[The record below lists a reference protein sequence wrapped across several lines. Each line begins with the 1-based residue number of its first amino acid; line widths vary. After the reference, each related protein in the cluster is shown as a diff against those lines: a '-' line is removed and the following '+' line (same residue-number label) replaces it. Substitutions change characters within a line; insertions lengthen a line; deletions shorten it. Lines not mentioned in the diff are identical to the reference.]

1 MNRAQNRA
9 VSGAGNLKTAH
20 PRFKPGNR
28 SNTTEAT
35 VMKLFD
41 PTTAPAARAL
51 ALARRPTTLAGL
63 RLGLVDNTKFN
74 SDTLLRK
81 LAERLQQRHDTRV
94 TVTRRKRS
102 PSHEIDENDIKTLR
116 SQADLVV
123 SGIGD

>member
-1 MNRAQNRA
+1 
-9 VSGAGNLKTAH
+9 
-20 PRFKPGNR
+20 
-28 SNTTEAT
+28 
-35 VMKLFD
+35 MKLFD
-41 PTTAPAARAL
+41 PTSAPAARVLRL
-51 ALARRPTTLAGL
+51 AARPASLAGL

-81 LAERLQQRHDTRV
+81 LAERLERRHGVRV

-102 PSHEIDENDIKTLR
+102 PSHEIDENDVKTLR

>member
-1 MNRAQNRA
+1 
-9 VSGAGNLKTAH
+9 
-20 PRFKPGNR
+20 
-28 SNTTEAT
+28 
-35 VMKLFD
+35 MKLFD
-41 PTTAPAARAL
+41 PTSAPAARVLTL
-51 ALARRPTTLAGL
+51 APRPASLAGL

-81 LAERLQQRHDTRV
+81 LAERLERRHGVRV

-102 PSHEIDENDIKTLR
+102 PSHEIDENDVKTLR